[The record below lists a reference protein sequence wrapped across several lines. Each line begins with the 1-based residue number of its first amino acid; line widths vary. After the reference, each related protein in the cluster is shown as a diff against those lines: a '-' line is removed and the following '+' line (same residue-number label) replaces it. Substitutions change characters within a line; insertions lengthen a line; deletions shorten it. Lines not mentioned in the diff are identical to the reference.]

1 MSLRH
6 YINICLVLITASM
19 LAGCVAS
26 PRHPK
31 NENREKEKDSISVSF
46 NEEEENQDVDASN
59 PEVSNLIIKTALK
72 EREKEMYSPDAD
84 TTFLYWLNNKPIF
97 LRKTTK
103 CNIFAL
109 NTLYKA
115 GYKTPKTNALSKDL
129 YNDELFQDIMPI
141 VKIKSIEEI
150 LKGDLVVWKSHVII
164 FESLTYI
171 KDDPYAKGIWAGTS
185 KKDNGTT
192 VKNNVMHGK
201 YPLKGN
207 FVVRRPQKAVK
218 SQK

>member
-1 MSLRH
+1 MRNWL
-6 YINICLVLITASM
+6 YLISIILTSFI

-31 NENREKEKDSISVSF
+31 YEKNESDSVSI
-46 NEEEENQDVDASN
+46 NTNDDEDNQEYDSES
-59 PEVSNLIIKTALK
+59 PEGPNIIIKTALS
-72 EREKEMYSPDAD
+72 EMEKDMYSITAD
-84 TTFLYWLNNKPIF
+84 TTFLYWLKNKPII
-97 LRKTTK
+97 LRNTTK

-115 GYKTPKTNALSKDL
+115 GYKTPKTNALARDL
-129 YNDELFQDIMPI
+129 YNDDLFQDIMPI
-141 VKIKSIEEI
+141 IRIKSIDEI
-150 LKGDLVVWKSHVII
+150 LKGDLVVWKGHVII

-171 KDDPYAKGIWAGTS
+171 KDDPYAKGLWAGTS
-185 KKDNGTT
+185 KKDNGTN

-201 YPLKGN
+201 YPLKGS

-218 SQK
+218 SRN

>member
-1 MSLRH
+1 MRLRH
-6 YINICLVLITASM
+6 YINICLVLAVAAI

-31 NENREKEKDSISVSF
+31 NEKNENERDTVGINVNDDDQDSDSDNS
-46 NEEEENQDVDASN
+46 EG
-59 PEVSNLIIKTALK
+59 SNLIIKTALS
-72 EREKEMYSPDAD
+72 EMENEMYSITAD
-84 TTFLYWLNNKPIF
+84 TTFLYWLKNKPII
-97 LRKTTK
+97 LRNTTK

-109 NTLYKA
+109 NTLFKA
-115 GYKTPKTNALSKDL
+115 GYKTPKTNALARDL
-129 YNDELFQDIMPI
+129 YNDDLFKDIIPV

-150 LKGDLVVWKSHVII
+150 LKGDLVVWKGHVII
-164 FESLTYI
+164 FESLAYI
-171 KDDPYAKGIWAGTS
+171 KDDPYAKGLWAGTS

-201 YPLKGN
+201 YPLKGE

>member
-1 MSLRH
+1 LRISA
-6 YINICLVLITASM
+6 YINIFLVLLITSF

-31 NENREKEKDSISVSF
+31 NEKKEKENDTLSINDNNEPDFDSEDNSVDG
-46 NEEEENQDVDASN
+46 NK
-59 PEVSNLIIKTALK
+59 IIKTALI
-72 EREKEMYSPDAD
+72 ERENEMYSITAD
-84 TTFLYWLNNKPIF
+84 TTFLYWLKNRPII
-97 LRKTTK
+97 LRNTTK

-109 NTLYKA
+109 NTLFKA

-129 YNDELFQDIMPI
+129 FNEDLFQDIIPV
-141 VKIKSIEEI
+141 VKFKSIEEI
-150 LKGDLVVWKSHVII
+150 LKGDLVVWRGHVII

-192 VKNNVMHGK
+192 VKNNVMYGK
-201 YPLKGN
+201 YPLKGD
-207 FVVRRPQKAVK
+207 FIVRRPQKARK
-218 SQK
+218 SQN

>member
-1 MSLRH
+1 MSLKH
-6 YINICLVLITASM
+6 YINFCLVLAVTFI

-31 NENREKEKDSISVSF
+31 YEKREKDTVSVNTNDDNDDQDFDS
-46 NEEEENQDVDASN
+46 ENS
-59 PEVSNLIIKTALK
+59 EGSNLIIKTALS
-72 EREKEMYSPDAD
+72 EMENEMYSITAD
-84 TTFLYWLNNKPIF
+84 TTFLYWLRNKPII
-97 LRKTTK
+97 LRNTTK

-115 GYKTPKTNALSKDL
+115 GYKTPKTNALSRDL
-129 YNDELFQDIMPI
+129 YNDDLFQDIIPI

-171 KDDPYAKGIWAGTS
+171 KDDPYAKGLWAGTS

-207 FVVRRPQKAVK
+207 FIVRRPQKAVK